1 MTRFVLLAVTSVF
14 LLAACGG
21 GDSGGGKGGGPR
33 AFPVQVEEIKGQRVE
48 YVVSAVGSLAAFEE
62 VLVTSRVAGVV
73 EKVLFREGDK
83 VATDTVLVEIEPAR
97 FKHLH
102 NAAKAAHERAQ
113 AELKEAKDGLE
124 RREKPSGGGI
134 FSKEEVEAWRTK
146 VAVASANEREK
157 SAQLSQA
164 ALDLEHSQPKPAM
177 AGTIQARLV
186 QTGQWV
192 QPGTVIARLLRVEPL
207 LLNFAAP
214 EEEAA
219 ALKPG
224 MAARFTVSGAMQN
237 YGAKV
242 VHVAAYADRQTR
254 MVQVIAEVD
263 SADAGKLTPGAFV
276 RVTVPVGSRD
286 NAPTVPE
293 TSVRPSEKGFLV
305 FVVEDGK
312 ALERVI
318 EIGLRT
324 ADRRIEVRS
333 GLKTGEQVVV
343 RGAEALR
350 DGASIAIISGQQGT
364 PGAQP

>member
-1 MTRFVLLAVTSVF
+1 MARFAFFAATFAF
-14 LLAACGG
+14 LLVACGG
-21 GDSGGGKGGGPR
+21 GDTGGGKGGPR

-48 YVVSAVGSLAAFEE
+48 YVVSAVGSLSAFEE

-83 VATDTVLVEIEPAR
+83 VSQQSVLVEIEPAR
-97 FKHLH
+97 FQHLFD
-102 NAAKAAHERAQ
+102 AAKASYERAG

-146 VAVASANEREK
+146 VAVAAANEREK
-157 SAQLSQA
+157 AAHFAQA
-164 ALDLEHSQPKPAM
+164 TLDLEHSKPKPAM

-214 EEEAA
+214 EDEAA
-219 ALKPG
+219 SLKPG
-224 MAARFTVSGAMQN
+224 LAARFTVSGAQRT
-237 YGAKV
+237 YGARI
-242 VHVAAYADRQTR
+242 VHVAAYADRLTR

-263 SADAGKLTPGAFV
+263 TADAGQLTPGAFV
-276 RVTVPVGSRD
+276 RIIVPVGSRD
-286 NAPTVPE
+286 DAPTVPE

-305 FVVEDGK
+305 YVVEDGK
-312 ALERVI
+312 AIERVI

-324 ADRRIEVRS
+324 PDRRIEVRS
-333 GLKTGEQVVV
+333 GLKVGEQVVV

-350 DGASIAIISGQQGT
+350 DGASIAIISGQKGT